1 MPIFIIIEAYLTKQ
15 EEDVIME
22 QIKLEFGS
30 LKLDFVGEL
39 LSENDEHDVQ
49 IKVYKIEGTGN
60 LNIVTYQGKSTV
72 YFSE

>member
-1 MPIFIIIEAYLTKQ
+1 
-15 EEDVIME
+15 ME